1 MDGTEIAHCT
11 RADFTQILEH
21 VADFW
26 GSDRTLALHHPMLLY
41 EFGDTAYV
49 IRAGD
54 QVIAYLFGLLSQTE
68 PVGYVHL
75 VGVHQGHRREGL
87 ARRLYEHFA
96 TDARARGCR
105 ELKAITTANNERSL
119 AFHRAFG
126 MEPVGEDR
134 DGEIPI
140 ARDYAGPGQHRVVLR
155 MPLGKQ
161 SKAP

>member
-1 MDGTEIAHCT
+1 MDRREIAHCT
-11 RADFTQILEH
+11 TADFAEVLEH
-21 VADFW
+21 VAEFW
-26 GSDRTLALHHPMLLY
+26 GSDRTLALHHPMLIY

-96 TDARARGCR
+96 AAARARGCR
-105 ELKAITTANNERSL
+105 ELKAITTASNERSL

-126 MEPVGEDR
+126 MEPVGGDR

-140 ARDYAGPGQHRVVLR
+140 ARDYAGPGQDRVVLR
-155 MPLGKQ
+155 MPLIER
-161 SKAP
+161 